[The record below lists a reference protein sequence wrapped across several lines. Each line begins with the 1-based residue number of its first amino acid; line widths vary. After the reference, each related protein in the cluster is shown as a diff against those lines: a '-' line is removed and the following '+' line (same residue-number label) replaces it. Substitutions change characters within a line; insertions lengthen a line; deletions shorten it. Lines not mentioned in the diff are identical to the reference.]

1 VRSRDRIAVAAVAVA
16 LGFAGVAF
24 GGATRWA
31 ACLAALLAVGSAL
44 PHLTSRR
51 TASRL
56 SPLVVLVLIAVVGT
70 ALQLVPLPMAIA
82 EIVAAEKLALV
93 RDHARALGETP
104 PIWTVA
110 SHDPPAT
117 LVELAKLIGYLGLAW
132 GATRIAAQRRARPWL
147 AAAVVGAA
155 ALIAL
160 VTLAHRL
167 VGATAVYGS
176 FTMPERGGAPGPI
189 INPNHL
195 ASLTAL
201 AAPLAFALGL
211 HWRGRLRAAALLAA
225 LMLAA
230 TAFLTGSR
238 GGAVGLLAGAV
249 VTGIVLVAQRRAG
262 VVDDDRRAPVAI
274 TIPAAIVAACAVALL
289 GTVAAR
295 DVVHQVG
302 STELTELSERG
313 SKYQVWGQAAP
324 MIAEHRWLGVGRGSF
339 EPAFTRRSPIAE
351 LTYSHVE
358 NSYLQAAVDWGV
370 PIALALALAVLALGR
385 AALRRWRHGPLEAG
399 ALGALTAVAVHELAD
414 FSLELPVVA
423 MATLATAAVLAP
435 SRLGTGEDR
444 HAPVSRPVLL
454 RRLAAVVVAVAIIG
468 LAALPLGRA
477 AAVERAALPPAASD
491 GAVAAAIRVLHRHPS
506 DALAAGH
513 LAAALWAR
521 RDPRAP
527 AVIGRAL
534 YLRPTHGGLHLLA
547 ARMLAASQRPRQA
560 AVEYALAV
568 AGARDVA
575 PIIDELLTRLPTVD
589 DRARALPDDPR
600 QIWRVCGAL
609 TARGRF
615 DVILAY
621 TRRLVERDPGLAAA
635 QQHRALAA
643 AALDLPDE
651 ALAAAAAAH
660 RLGPTAI
667 TALIHARA
675 LARVGRR
682 AEAIAALRAA
692 PETAIAAQVREVA
705 FELAALTRATGDLA
719 GAREVLAAAAAARPR
734 RPRHRGR
741 SPPPPGR
748 GRGRP
753 GSPQSGGLGAGPGR
767 RTRPAATVSRLA

>member
-302 STELTELSERG
+302 STELAELSERG

-527 AVIGRAL
+527 AVISRAL

-719 GAREVLAAAAAARPR
+719 GAREVLAAAAAAVPGAPDIEAELR
-734 RPRHRGR
+734 RRLAEVEDALGHPNQAAWERARAAELA
-741 SPPPPGR
+741 PPPP
-748 GRGRP
+748 
-753 GSPQSGGLGAGPGR
+753 
-767 RTRPAATVSRLA
+767 

>member
-423 MATLATAAVLAP
+423 MATL
-435 SRLGTGEDR
+435 
-444 HAPVSRPVLL
+444 RPP
-454 RRLAAVVVAVAIIG
+454 RCW
-468 LAALPLGRA
+468 
-477 AAVERAALPPAASD
+477 PPAAS
-491 GAVAAAIRVLHRHPS
+491 
-506 DALAAGH
+506 
-513 LAAALWAR
+513 
-521 RDPRAP
+521 AP
-527 AVIGRAL
+527 AKIATPRCPARCCCAASRRWSSPSRSSGWPRCRSAGPPPSSAPPSRRPPATVRSRPPSGSSTAIPPTPWPPVIWPRRCGPVAIPGLRRSSAAPCICA
-534 YLRPTHGGLHLLA
+534 RPTA
-547 ARMLAASQRPRQA
+547 AFISWPPACSRPRS
-560 AVEYALAV
+560 
-568 AGARDVA
+568 
-575 PIIDELLTRLPTVD
+575 
-589 DRARALPDDPR
+589 
-600 QIWRVCGAL
+600 
-609 TARGRF
+609 
-615 DVILAY
+615 
-621 TRRLVERDPGLAAA
+621 
-635 QQHRALAA
+635 
-643 AALDLPDE
+643 
-651 ALAAAAAAH
+651 
-660 RLGPTAI
+660 
-667 TALIHARA
+667 
-675 LARVGRR
+675 
-682 AEAIAALRAA
+682 
-692 PETAIAAQVREVA
+692 VR
-705 FELAALTRATGDLA
+705 
-719 GAREVLAAAAAARPR
+719 ARPR
-734 RPRHRGR
+734 SSTPWRWPAPGTSPR
-741 SPPPPGR
+741 S
-748 GRGRP
+748 
-753 GSPQSGGLGAGPGR
+753 STS
-767 RTRPAATVSRLA
+767 S

>member
-527 AVIGRAL
+527 AVIGRACICA
-534 YLRPTHGGLHLLA
+534 RPTA
-547 ARMLAASQRPRQA
+547 AFISWPPACSRPRS
-560 AVEYALAV
+560 
-568 AGARDVA
+568 
-575 PIIDELLTRLPTVD
+575 
-589 DRARALPDDPR
+589 
-600 QIWRVCGAL
+600 
-609 TARGRF
+609 
-615 DVILAY
+615 
-621 TRRLVERDPGLAAA
+621 
-635 QQHRALAA
+635 
-643 AALDLPDE
+643 
-651 ALAAAAAAH
+651 
-660 RLGPTAI
+660 
-667 TALIHARA
+667 
-675 LARVGRR
+675 
-682 AEAIAALRAA
+682 
-692 PETAIAAQVREVA
+692 VR
-705 FELAALTRATGDLA
+705 
-719 GAREVLAAAAAARPR
+719 ARPR
-734 RPRHRGR
+734 SSTPWRWPAPGTSPR
-741 SPPPPGR
+741 S
-748 GRGRP
+748 
-753 GSPQSGGLGAGPGR
+753 STS
-767 RTRPAATVSRLA
+767 S